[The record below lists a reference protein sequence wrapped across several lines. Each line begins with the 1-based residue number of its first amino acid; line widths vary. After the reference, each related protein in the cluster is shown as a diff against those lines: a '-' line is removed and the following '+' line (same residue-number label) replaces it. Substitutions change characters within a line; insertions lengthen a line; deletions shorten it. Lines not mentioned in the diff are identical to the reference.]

1 MSALSSCTVAHL
13 GGPRPSHHQGPRL
26 RGCKVPH
33 LGFCFCWPG
42 SSLGANLESTLAQ
55 AAVWPQREWSVIP
68 IWLPG
73 RITVKLGNVGT
84 LPHRVDYAEIFPVK
98 QGDVKGSYVKYI

>member
-1 MSALSSCTVAHL
+1 M
-13 GGPRPSHHQGPRL
+13 
-26 RGCKVPH
+26 
-33 LGFCFCWPG
+33 
-42 SSLGANLESTLAQ
+42 
-55 AAVWPQREWSVIP
+55 WPQREWSVIP

-98 QGDVKGSYVKYI
+98 QEDVKGSYVKYI